1 MQHISANYSF
11 VHWRFI
17 SRSFLLI
24 LFNAMLS
31 NWANYF
37 LAPFLQVKHYGD
49 MQESA
54 LIWWQYFC
62 KLLCSSHL
70 PHSTIMFTQ
79 SPAPCKFSTPGLDWL
94 CDSHIFFRD
103 NSHQSALLGTYFGQM
118 KFLGQCLSPGV
129 SHVFSLYSFTDSSQR
144 AYGRLFDAN

>member
-1 MQHISANYSF
+1 MQHIPANYSF
-11 VHWRFI
+11 VHWHFI
-17 SRSFLLI
+17 NRSFPLI

-49 MQESA
+49 MQESV

-70 PHSTIMFTQ
+70 PHSTIMFVQ
-79 SPAPCKFSTPGLDWL
+79 SPAPSKFSTPGLALWL
-94 CDSHIFFRD
+94 SYFFRD
-103 NSHQSALLGTYFGQM
+103 NFHPSVLLVTYFGQM
-118 KFLGQCLSPGV
+118 KFLGHCLSLTV